1 MAQLTVEERLSRLEG
16 VYEHLATKTDIAN
29 LKTNITSLESGLRTD
44 MANSEARLRAD
55 MASLEARLS
64 ADMASLDARLSA
76 GTASLDTEVKTEA
89 ANFRTELREMEVR
102 LTRWMIGSMAV
113 WAAVIIGAIRI
124 LGG

>member
-29 LKTNITSLESGLRTD
+29 LNTEIANVRTNITSLESGLRTD
-44 MANSEARLRAD
+44 MANSEARL
-55 MASLEARLS
+55 
-64 ADMASLDARLSA
+64 SA
-76 GTASLDTEVKTEA
+76 GTASLETGMKSEM

>member
-44 MANSEARLRAD
+44 MANSEARL
-55 MASLEARLS
+55 
-64 ADMASLDARLSA
+64 SA
-76 GTASLDTEVKTEA
+76 GTASLDTEMKTEA